1 MPINTKCHDCGQP
14 LRVPDELIGTNVKC
28 PGCGSTFLAV
38 AATSLPDQAI
48 RPAPEAPEVP
58 AESTTNAI
66 RETAAP
72 PAGTPGESTPGESR
86 EPLPRPQ
93 LDDFDQEEDEDDET
107 MEERLYERRAEHRK
121 TERLERA
128 RRIIRPPAIGMM
140 VVAGSF
146 FLVALGGI
154 GLSVFMAVNIGG
166 MGGGAPIGAG
176 FGTNDIA
183 IGVYLVGAVIE
194 LVLGG
199 LTLYGALKMRK
210 LQAWGL
216 AMTVSILAIIASF
229 GACCMV
235 SFLGIVQVGIALPFG
250 IWATIALNDADVK
263 ASFT

>member
-1 MPINTKCHDCGQP
+1 
-14 LRVPDELIGTNVKC
+14 
-28 PGCGSTFLAV
+28 
-38 AATSLPDQAI
+38 
-48 RPAPEAPEVP
+48 
-58 AESTTNAI
+58 
-66 RETAAP
+66 
-72 PAGTPGESTPGESR
+72 
-86 EPLPRPQ
+86 
-93 LDDFDQEEDEDDET
+93 
-107 MEERLYERRAEHRK
+107 
-121 TERLERA
+121 
-128 RRIIRPPAIGMM
+128 
-140 VVAGSF
+140 
-146 FLVALGGI
+146 
-154 GLSVFMAVNIGG
+154 

-216 AMTVSILAIIASF
+216 AMTVSILAIVASF